1 LAQLQLKNGNNHVVS
16 NDKLVGLNLSNVGRH
31 LVRPLDEAPVGMHQ
45 FAFTTHDAVIPLK
58 MYLIGL
64 GHLVSDSLQDNNN
77 EALPHN

>member
-1 LAQLQLKNGNNHVVS
+1 VRLQLKNDRNNVVS
-16 NDKLVGLNLSNVGRH
+16 NDKLGGLNLNSVDRH

-45 FAFTTHDAVIPLK
+45 FAFMTHDAVILLK